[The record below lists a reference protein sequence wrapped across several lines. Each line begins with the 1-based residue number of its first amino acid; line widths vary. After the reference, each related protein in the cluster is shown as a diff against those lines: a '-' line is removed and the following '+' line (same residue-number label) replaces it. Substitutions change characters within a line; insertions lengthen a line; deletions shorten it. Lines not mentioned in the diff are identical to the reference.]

1 MTKLSDFKMT
11 NKIKAGIAVAIVS
24 LAAATGIAFAALN
37 ADSHYYAE
45 EISMDSLPET
55 IQEQALEDVQN
66 GGAYFYR
73 DAENEDISYVL
84 LSFGSQMDLDMAVET
99 SEIDDGLY
107 FSVGPIETEAEE
119 GLVYKVFE
127 TNAPAVSSDKNVL
140 QNPRLVQG
148 STGLNV
154 GYIQKSDTGYYVS
167 PLEDDSTND
176 RLYAYDGE
184 LPDGLYRF
192 TYELGQD
199 GPVITNADAIEKYSK
214 KGYVTDVNVDLST
227 VSLVL
232 VGEQE
237 IKYNMYFDAA
247 DYELLHILQDSAQH
261 GNNAV
266 MNFTFHHKKNLGLCI
281 DSAVIMSMPYGT
293 GTEEG
298 DE

>member
-1 MTKLSDFKMT
+1 
-11 NKIKAGIAVAIVS
+11 
-24 LAAATGIAFAALN
+24 
-37 ADSHYYAE
+37 
-45 EISMDSLPET
+45 MDSLPEA
-55 IQEQALEDVQN
+55 IQEQALEDVED

-84 LSFGSQMDLDMAVET
+84 LSFGSQMDLDMAVEI

-107 FSVGPIETEAEE
+107 FSVEPIEAEAEE

-127 TNAPAVSSDKNVL
+127 TDAPAVSSDKNVL

-214 KGYVTDVNVDLST
+214 KGYVTGVNVDLST

-247 DYELLHILQDSAQH
+247 DYELLHILQDGAQH
-261 GNNAV
+261 GSNAV
-266 MNFTFHHKKNLGLCI
+266 LNFTFHHEADLGLCI

-293 GTEEG
+293 AAEEG

>member
-11 NKIKAGIAVAIVS
+11 NKVKAGIAIAVVGVMAI
-24 LAAATGIAFAALN
+24 AGITFAALN
-37 ADSHYYAE
+37 ADSHYYAKE
-45 EISMDSLPET
+45 VSMDGLPET
-55 IQEQALEDVQN
+55 VREQALEDVEN

-73 DAENEDISYVL
+73 DAENEDISYIL
-84 LSFGSQMDLDMAVET
+84 LSFGSQMDLAMDVET

-107 FSVGPIETEAEE
+107 FSVEPIETEAEE

-127 TNAPAVSSDKNVL
+127 TDAPAVSSDKNVL

-148 STGLNV
+148 SNGLNV

-167 PLEDDSTND
+167 PLEDDGTND

-192 TYELGQD
+192 TYQLGQD
-199 GPVITNADAIEKYSK
+199 GPVITNADAIENYSK
-214 KGYVTDVNVDLST
+214 KGYVTDVNADLST

-247 DYELLHILQDSAQH
+247 DYELLHTLQDCEQH
-261 GNNAV
+261 GSNAV
-266 MNFTFHHKKNLGLCI
+266 LNITFHHEKDLGLCV
-281 DSAVIMSMPYGT
+281 DSAVIMSMPYNGT
-293 GTEEG
+293 IGE
-298 DE
+298 DVQ

>member
-1 MTKLSDFKMT
+1 MT
-11 NKIKAGIAVAIVS
+11 NKVKAGIAVAVVGV
-24 LAAATGIAFAALN
+24 LAAAGIAFTALN
-37 ADSHYYAE
+37 ADSHYYAK

-55 IQEQALEDVQN
+55 IQDQALEDVED

-84 LSFGSQMDLDMAVET
+84 LSFGSQMDLDMAVEI

-107 FSVGPIETEAEE
+107 FSVEPIEAEAEE

-127 TNAPAVSSDKNVL
+127 TDAPAVSSDKNVL

-214 KGYVTDVNVDLST
+214 KGNVTDVNVDLST

-247 DYELLHILQDSAQH
+247 DYELLHILQDGAQH
-261 GNNAV
+261 GSNAIL
-266 MNFTFHHKKNLGLCI
+266 NFTFHHEADLGLCI

-293 GTEEG
+293 AAEEG